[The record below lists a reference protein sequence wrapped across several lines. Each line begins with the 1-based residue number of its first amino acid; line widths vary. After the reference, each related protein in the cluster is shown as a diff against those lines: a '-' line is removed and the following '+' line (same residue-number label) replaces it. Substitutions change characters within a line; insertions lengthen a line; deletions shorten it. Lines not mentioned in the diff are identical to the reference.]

1 MEYELRVV
9 AAMHMVA
16 IVEAASLLQ
25 EVCVKLETAVVDGGG
40 YGVARAG
47 GLLLDGQVDHT
58 QNCSSTWIGQPGF
71 KHFIFT

>member
-1 MEYELRVV
+1 MEDELRVV

-25 EVCVKLETAVVDGGG
+25 EVRVELETAVMDGGG

-47 GLLLDGQVDHT
+47 CHHVV
-58 QNCSSTWIGQPGF
+58 
-71 KHFIFT
+71 